1 MIESEGR
8 VFNKTESRLIRQRQ
22 AARARITAILLFA
35 LCALFF
41 GITLVKVGYL
51 G

>member
-1 MIESEGR
+1 MIESD
-8 VFNKTESRLIRQRQ
+8 VHIFDKTESHLIRKRQ
-22 AARARITAILLFA
+22 AARARVTAILLFA

-41 GITLVKVGYL
+41 GITLVKVGYW

>member
-1 MIESEGR
+1 MNSLETKA
-8 VFNKTESRLIRQRQ
+8 FNKTESRLIRRRQ
-22 AARARITAILLFA
+22 AARARITAILLFV
-35 LCALFF
+35 LCGLFF